1 MHGESRFLKNL
12 HVLTVSFTTSVLFL
26 WLNTAAMR
34 LDGMTRVS
42 PAAQSQQFF
51 AQILGALLGLVLGV
65 LSWQHIIRKHPT
77 WDVRIIAVS
86 CLVFLLVVPVAV
98 ELIERLSQFL

>member
-1 MHGESRFLKNL
+1 MHGESQFLKIL
-12 HVLTVSFTTSVLFL
+12 HVLAVAFTTSVLFL
-26 WLNTAAMR
+26 WLNTAVMR

-65 LSWQHIIRKHPT
+65 LSWHHITRKHPT
-77 WDVRIIAVS
+77 WDVRIIALG
-86 CLVFLLVVPVAV
+86 CMVFLLVVAVAE
-98 ELIERLSQFL
+98 ELFERLSQFL